1 VTALIAATYQHWFER
16 QFSAVLCK
24 FPVAF
29 QKYWAQQEII
39 GKYSRPVARRCR
51 APKIRTIPRST
62 IKFVHSVAVIGA
74 HGLVGSSMK
83 RSAKI
88 LAPLNAKAA
97 ATYSSMS
104 MAEVDRRAATAL
116 NCTRFRANRI

>member
-1 VTALIAATYQHWFER
+1 LGAA
-16 QFSAVLCK
+16 K
-24 FPVAF
+24 
-29 QKYWAQQEII
+29 II
-39 GKYSRPVARRCR
+39 GKYFGPLRDGAVPR
-51 APKIRTIPRST
+51 KIRTIPRST
-62 IKFVHSVAVIGA
+62 IKFVHSVAVFGA

-104 MAEVDRRAATAL
+104 MAKVDRRAATAL
-116 NCTRFRANRI
+116 NCTRFRTNRA